1 MLGWATHDRPCT
13 GWASVGVFA
22 MRLRLCPKSVALSM
36 KKTWCQYTAHLMT
49 DAPFSDCPPTLDGV
63 ASARWSAWPHAQS
76 PWLHEEIGQRMQERL
91 EWIRL
96 QPKLWVDWSPLDGG
110 LTTHAKV
117 RARYPDSRCLVV
129 EPTLARAQLTQQ
141 LLQAPWWQR
150 WLKPQALSFGNPA
163 LGSADMVWANMALH
177 VSAHPQ
183 ALLQQW
189 HQALAVDGFVMFS
202 CLGPD
207 TLHELHAVYQ
217 QQGWPAPSHAFTDM
231 HDWGDMLVAAGF
243 AEPVMDMERLTL
255 TYASPQA
262 LLTELRGLG
271 RNLSVARFAGLRGR
285 HWQMQLEEA
294 LLALAKPDL
303 GGRLSVTVEVIYGHA
318 LKPLPR
324 AKMAEQSSVSLQDMR
339 TMLGQ
344 SKG

>member
-1 MLGWATHDRPCT
+1 MEA
-13 GWASVGVFA
+13 
-22 MRLRLCPKSVALSM
+22 
-36 KKTWCQYTAHLMT
+36 
-49 DAPFSDCPPTLDGV
+49 
-63 ASARWSAWPHAQS
+63 
-76 PWLHEEIGQRMQERL
+76 RL

-96 QPKLWVDWSPLDGG
+96 QPRLWIDWAPMGGG

-117 RARYPDSRCLVV
+117 RARYPNARCCVV
-129 EPTLARAQLTQQ
+129 EPEGARAAMTQQ
-141 LLQAPWWQR
+141 RLQAPWWQR
-150 WLKPQALSFGNPA
+150 WTKPQALKFGEPE
-163 LGSADMVWANMALH
+163 LGCADMLWANMALH
-177 VSAHPQ
+177 ASAHPQ
-183 ALLQQW
+183 ALLRQW
-189 HQALAVDGFVMFS
+189 HQALAVDGFLMFS

-207 TLHELHAVYQ
+207 TLHEVHAVYQ
-217 QQGWPAPSHAFTDM
+217 AQGWPAPSHAFTDM

-255 TYASPQA
+255 TYANPQA
-262 LLTELRGLG
+262 LLAELRGIG
-271 RNLSVARFAGLRGR
+271 RNLSVQRFAGLRGR
-285 HWQMQLEEA
+285 NWQIQLEQA